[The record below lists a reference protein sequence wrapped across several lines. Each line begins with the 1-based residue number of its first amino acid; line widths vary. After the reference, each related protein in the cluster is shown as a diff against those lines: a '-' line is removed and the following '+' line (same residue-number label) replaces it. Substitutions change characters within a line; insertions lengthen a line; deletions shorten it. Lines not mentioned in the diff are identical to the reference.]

1 MKRRQWLVLGAGA
14 AAALAV
20 AGTAVAWWQPARE
33 GGRLVPEAR
42 TMLAAVARA
51 VLADLLPAEESA
63 LQAHLDRLQATIAGM
78 PPAMQTE
85 VDQLFTLLLTPP
97 GRLGLFG
104 LATPWPGASTEA
116 VRDAL
121 QGLRSSRLALRQQVF
136 HALRDLTNAAW
147 LADDSTWA
155 AIGYPGPREL

>member
-1 MKRRQWLVLGAGA
+1 MNRRRWLMLGAGA

-20 AGTAVAWWQPARE
+20 AGTAVAWWQPARDA
-33 GGRLVPEAR
+33 GRWVPEAR
-42 TMLAAVARA
+42 TMLGAIARA
-51 VLADLLPAEESA
+51 VLADLLPPEPPA
-63 LQAHLDRLQATIAGM
+63 LQAHLDRLQATVAGM
-78 PPAMQTE
+78 PPAMQAE

-104 LATPWPGASTEA
+104 LSAPWHEASPEA
-116 VRDAL
+116 VREAL
-121 QGLRSSRLALRQQVF
+121 QGLRTSRLALKQQVF

-147 LADDSTWA
+147 LADPSTWA

>member
-1 MKRRQWLVLGAGA
+1 MLGAGA

-20 AGTAVAWWQPARE
+20 AGTTVAWWQPARE
-33 GGRLVPEAR
+33 NGRWAPPAQA
-42 TMLAAVARA
+42 MLAAIARA
-51 VLADLLPAEESA
+51 VLADLLPPEPAA
-63 LQAHLDRLQATIAGM
+63 LQAHLDRLQATVAGM
-78 PPAMQTE
+78 PPAMQAE

-104 LATPWPGASTEA
+104 LAAPWAEATPEA
-116 VRDAL
+116 VHDAL
-121 QGLRSSRLALRQQVF
+121 QGLRTSRLALKQQVF

-147 LADDSTWA
+147 LADPSTWA

>member
-1 MKRRQWLVLGAGA
+1 MNRRRWLVLGAGA

-20 AGTAVAWWQPARE
+20 AGTTVAWWQPARP
-33 GGRLVPEAR
+33 GGRWTAEAR
-42 TMLAAVARA
+42 TMLGAIARA
-51 VLADLLPAEESA
+51 VLADLLPTEPAA
-63 LQAHLDRLQATIAGM
+63 LQAHLARLEATVAGM
-78 PPAMQTE
+78 PPAMQAE

-104 LATPWPGASTEA
+104 LSAPWPEASPAA
-116 VRDAL
+116 VHEAL
-121 QGLRSSRLALRQQVF
+121 QGLRLSRLAVRQQVF

-147 LADDSTWA
+147 LADASTWA